1 MPRPKTADRPFSF
14 RSTAELMS
22 DVRAAAERLDI
33 TDSKFINNALISSKP
48 KKSANSCGFPSRP
61 FTLPWRTAGCRCS
74 RRALGPGVS
83 GRKVS

>member
-33 TDSKFINNALISSKP
+33 TDSKFINNALIMALK
-48 KKSANSCGFPSRP
+48 
-61 FTLPWRTAGCRCS
+61 LPWVIQADWYTLRELEPCTLRPLRMTLS
-74 RRALGPGVS
+74 EKEMNSWMRS
-83 GRKVS
+83 